1 MSKLDFAFWDAFPES
16 EMAEAAAAVDVYD
29 RHLGWARLAE
39 ELGYHSYFIIEHQS
53 AAQITAPSLYLC
65 SVAERTKTI
74 RIGAMIWQLPFH
86 NPMLLAEEVAM
97 LDQLSRGRVEFGT
110 GIGVHEHEFIRW
122 GMDFS
127 ERRQMG
133 MEALEIIKMAWTQD
147 EVTYHG
153 DYWTFDEA
161 LPAPKP
167 YQQPYPPIW
176 VAAHSETSLEYA
188 ARGNYH
194 VSQNIDT
201 DSVVAEKF
209 DFYRR
214 VWRECGHAGPMP
226 RIFLQR
232 MVHVAETDAQAR
244 EEAEPYLLGRETVS
258 AGGSSG
264 RTRVAQSR
272 IGWGSN
278 PRGMGAESELPNN
291 AERGRVLG
299 QMRES
304 YEFSIE
310 NGVALVGSPETVIG
324 MLEKQQKKVGYDLF
338 AASHGIGTMPPE
350 LVEKSLRLFGEQVI
364 PAFRS

>member
-1 MSKLDFAFWDAFPES
+1 
-16 EMAEAAAAVDVYD
+16 
-29 RHLGWARLAE
+29 
-39 ELGYHSYFIIEHQS
+39 
-53 AAQITAPSLYLC
+53 
-65 SVAERTKTI
+65 
-74 RIGAMIWQLPFH
+74 
-86 NPMLLAEEVAM
+86 M

-133 MEALEIIKMAWTQD
+133 MEALEIIKMAWTPGRGSP
-147 EVTYHG
+147 TTG
-153 DYWTFDEA
+153 TTG
-161 LPAPKP
+161 PSTRRSPPPKP

-214 VWRECGHAGPMP
+214 VWQECGHAGPMP

-264 RTRVAQSR
+264 RARVAQSR

-291 AERGRVLG
+291 AERGRVLR

-364 PAFRS
+364 PAFHS